1 MITGI
6 NRLQRPGRSYL
17 HGVLRDAARP
27 FGYRGGAQR
36 LLQAG
41 GASGLRPLY
50 GNHFMPVA
58 FRYLDAPYG
67 YASGSSQPSGFSA
80 AHSVTAP
87 AFVSA
92 ARAVPAYAAAASASA
107 SAPAGDT
114 QTAVSA
120 VSAAAERIPRPL
132 TPQPVAPIDIR
143 IPGGDFHETVPR
155 AAIQSS
161 QQNADAP
168 PLASSLKTEP
178 EKTAR
183 EPEQE
188 PRAKSGAQ
196 QPVPA
201 PAAPLAQRLP
211 PNLSLGALARMLE
224 RQNFEKPESI
234 TENIKSPDKAPE
246 SEPSPRSVLRV
257 AGKEPAQVPMPER
270 TARIK
275 PAAVTA
281 TTSSS
286 RMVARVAARP
296 AEVRLPMP
304 GRAAPADRA
313 RARQSASPSGREPQ
327 QKAGTA
333 RSPARARERSQAR
346 SPRRVSVI
354 RRTAPAA
361 FWERSYLSTLELRL
375 FR

>member
-27 FGYRGGAQR
+27 FGYRGGTQR

-41 GASGLRPLY
+41 GVSGLRPLY

-92 ARAVPAYAAAASASA
+92 ARAVPVYAAAASV
-107 SAPAGDT
+107 SAPAGNP
-114 QTAVSA
+114 QTAA
-120 VSAAAERIPRPL
+120 SAASADAERNSPPL
-132 TPQPVAPIDIR
+132 TPQPAAPIDIR
-143 IPGGDFHETVPR
+143 IPGGDFREKVPR
-155 AAIQSS
+155 AEVQPS
-161 QQNADAP
+161 QQNAAAP
-168 PLASSLKTEP
+168 RPAMSLKTET
-178 EKTAR
+178 EKTALD
-183 EPEQE
+183 PEQE

-196 QPVPA
+196 QPA
-201 PAAPLAQRLP
+201 PAAPLPQRLP

-224 RQNFEKPESI
+224 RQNFEKPENI
-234 TENIKSPDKAPE
+234 AENIKGQDKAPE
-246 SEPSPRSVLRV
+246 SEASPRSALRV
-257 AGKEPAQVPMPER
+257 AGKEPVQVPMPER

-275 PAAVTA
+275 PAAATA

-286 RMVARVAARP
+286 RMVARVVARP

-304 GRAAPADRA
+304 GRAAPADHA

-327 QKAGTA
+327 QKAGIA

-361 FWERSYLSTLELRL
+361 FWERSYLSALELRL